1 MLSTLL
7 KQSKDKGEMK
17 TMKNY
22 VSPEL
27 TVLALQSE
35 EVMLASEEAFDINVS
50 FDELWGTGI

>member
-1 MLSTLL
+1 
-7 KQSKDKGEMK
+7 MK

-27 TVLALQSE
+27 TILALQSE
-35 EVMLASEEAFDINVS
+35 EVMTASEEAFDINVS